1 MHRKWRHLSRDLR
14 TSSCPF
20 RAAGGGP
27 LREPRELTVET
38 GRRREL
44 TGDTGMYLDQSIS
57 ARSHRV
63 EWSGIRIMFE
73 LADRIPGVI
82 NLGIGQPDFETPT
95 FIREAGKKAL
105 DDGFTRY
112 PPAKG
117 FFDLREAIAG
127 KLLRENGIL
136 ADPQTEIF
144 VAVGA
149 MQVIFNT
156 MLHLVEPGDEVIL
169 LDPGYDYYSQIRLFG
184 GVPVPVPVHGANRF
198 KLDPADLERA
208 VTDKTKLIIL
218 NSPSNPTGAIL
229 DRDILERVAAV
240 ARARRISVLSDEPY
254 EHIVFDGKKHLSIA
268 AMEGMKEL
276 TVSAYTLSKSY
287 AMTGWR
293 VGYAVAPKALIDEM
307 EKLMEHMV
315 TGVTAVA
322 QRAALAAITGPQE
335 CVAEMV
341 RAYESRRDIIHR
353 GLNEIEGISCTL
365 PEATFYAFPDVSDV
379 CADSWKLARYLATE
393 HRVAVVPGCIFG
405 KNGEGCLRI
414 SFAIDEER
422 LEEAIGRIHRGIECF
437 RTAGG

>member
-1 MHRKWRHLSRDLR
+1 MDLD
-14 TSSCPF
+14 SNIAS
-20 RAAGGGP
+20 
-27 LREPRELTVET
+27 
-38 GRRREL
+38 
-44 TGDTGMYLDQSIS
+44 
-57 ARSHRV
+57 RSHRV

-82 NLGIGQPDFETPT
+82 NLGIGQPDFETPV

-117 FFDLREAIAG
+117 FLDLREAIAE
-127 KLLRENGIL
+127 KLRKENNIP
-136 ADPQTEIF
+136 ADPETEIF

-156 MLHLVEPGDEVIL
+156 MLHLVETGDEVIL

-184 GVPVPVPVHGANRF
+184 GVPVPVPVREANRF
-198 KLDPADLERA
+198 KLDPADLEKA
-208 VTDKTKLIIL
+208 VTNKTKLIII
-218 NSPSNPTGAIL
+218 NSPSNPTGAV
-229 DRDILERVAAV
+229 LEEDVLGKIAAI
-240 ARARRISVLSDEPY
+240 ARERKIFVLSDEPY

-268 AMEGMKEL
+268 AMEGMKDL
-276 TVSAYTLSKSY
+276 TISAYTLSKSY

-293 VGYAVAPKALIDEM
+293 VGYAVAPKVLIDEM

-322 QRAALAAITGPQE
+322 QRAALAAISGPQE
-335 CVAEMV
+335 CVVEMV
-341 RAYESRRDIIHR
+341 RAYQARRDIIHR
-353 GLNEIEGISCTL
+353 ELNDIEGVSCIL
-365 PEATFYAFPDVSDV
+365 PEATFYAFPSVSGV
-379 CADSWKLARYLATE
+379 CRDSWRLARYLATE
-393 HRVAVVPGCIFG
+393 HRVAVVPGVIFG
-405 KNGEGCLRI
+405 KSGEGCLRI

-422 LEEAIGRIHRGIECF
+422 LEEAITRIRLGMERF